1 MEYDF
6 PTWVPGQVQYASLRR
21 TEGLAL
27 ADESVDLRVTQDVLV
42 HVSDPRRVLRGR
54 APPQCNGNSVSD
66 RGLPVTNGRGVDTC
80 RHIFNAYGLDTNVLS
95 IDELPRG
102 IRANYIE
109 VLATKEFRL
118 ADGQGASV

>member
-1 MEYDF
+1 M
-6 PTWVPGQVQYASLRR
+6 
-21 TEGLAL
+21 
-27 ADESVDLRVTQDVLV
+27 
-42 HVSDPRRVLRGR
+42 
-54 APPQCNGNSVSD
+54 
-66 RGLPVTNGRGVDTC
+66 TNGRGVDTC